1 MPNNH
6 ITHSDDS
13 HFSDIS
19 LTPHDRIDGEHKLT
33 FHNDSGMST
42 SMRLSDEEL
51 DQLAE
56 VVQTYKDTH
65 DGIGYTFILDARDV
79 LIAMEEQLDEDMLY
93 TEEEERLLRK
103 FLERNDTECRSIIS
117 DALQHSAEM
126 VHDVDFYDSVR
137 GVINTATNIIIAN
150 LRSKQ
155 Y

>member
-1 MPNNH
+1 MSNNH

-56 VVQTYKDTH
+56 VVQTYKDTR

-79 LIAMEEQLDEDMLY
+79 LIAMEEQLDEGMIY

-103 FLERNDTECRSIIS
+103 FLERGDVECRSIIS

-126 VHDVDFYDSVR
+126 VLDVDFYDSVR
-137 GVINTATNIIIAN
+137 GIINTATNIIIAN

>member
-1 MPNNH
+1 
-6 ITHSDDS
+6 
-13 HFSDIS
+13 
-19 LTPHDRIDGEHKLT
+19 
-33 FHNDSGMST
+33 
-42 SMRLSDEEL
+42 
-51 DQLAE
+51 
-56 VVQTYKDTH
+56 
-65 DGIGYTFILDARDV
+65 
-79 LIAMEEQLDEDMLY
+79 MEEQLDEDMLY

-117 DALQHSAEM
+117 DVLQHSAEM

>member
-1 MPNNH
+1 MSNKH

-13 HFSDIS
+13 HFSNIS

-42 SMRLSDEEL
+42 SLRLSDEEL

-56 VVQTYKDTH
+56 VVQTYKDTR

-117 DALQHSAEM
+117 DTLQHSAEM

>member
-19 LTPHDRIDGEHKLT
+19 ITPHDRIDGEHKLT
-33 FHNDSGMST
+33 FHNPSGMST
-42 SMRLSDEEL
+42 ALRLNDEEL

-56 VVQTYKDTH
+56 VIQTYKDTH
-65 DGIGYTFILDARDV
+65 NGIDYTFTLDARDV
-79 LIAMEEQLDEDMLY
+79 LIAIEKQLDEGMIY
-93 TEEEERLLRK
+93 TEEEERLLRE
-103 FLERNDTECRSIIS
+103 FLKRGDVECRSTIS

-126 VHDVDFYDSVR
+126 VLDVDFYDSVR
-137 GVINTATNIIIAN
+137 EVINTTTDIIIAN
-150 LRSKQ
+150 LLSKR